1 MKFKLLLSATISIV
15 INCTAT
21 AQFCIPE
28 EGIAFHSK
36 AMNQIN
42 SRHVQWIKSTALEI
56 GSGKMPLEEVE
67 QKAKS
72 LGAVYNWRNIDIE
85 SMIVLVFM
93 QISIDARDDMRK
105 LLLEMNET
113 NKKKKAMR
121 DAVSL
126 MKKKQAEQKNK
137 LKDEYNSRT
146 QYDSLKKLLT
156 PSAVITPA
164 SAPVSA
170 VEWDDLLNSFRDNLD
185 SMNEMGEME
194 SLRLQMAMDRM
205 SKMMTTLSNLL
216 KKISKTQ
223 DDIIK
228 NLK

>member
-21 AQFCIPE
+21 AQFCMPE
-28 EGIAFHSK
+28 EGVAFHAK

-56 GSGKMPLEEVE
+56 GSGKMPLEALS
-67 QKAKS
+67 QRAKS
-72 LGAVYNWRNIDIE
+72 LGEIYNLPSMGIE
-85 SMIVLVFM
+85 AIIALVFM
-93 QISIDARDDMRK
+93 QISIDAREDMRK
-105 LLLEMNET
+105 LLEEMNET

-121 DAVSL
+121 DAVNL
-126 MKKKQAEQKNK
+126 MKKKQAELKNNARQ
-137 LKDEYNSRT
+137 EYTSRK

-156 PSAVITPA
+156 PSAVINSGPA
-164 SAPVSA
+164 SANA
-170 VEWDDLLNSFRDNLD
+170 AEWNVLLNNTRDKLD
-185 SMNEMGEME
+185 RMNEMGEME
-194 SLRLQMAMDRM
+194 SLRLQLIMDRM
-205 SKMMTTLSNLL
+205 SKMMSTLSNIM

-223 DDIIK
+223 DEIIG